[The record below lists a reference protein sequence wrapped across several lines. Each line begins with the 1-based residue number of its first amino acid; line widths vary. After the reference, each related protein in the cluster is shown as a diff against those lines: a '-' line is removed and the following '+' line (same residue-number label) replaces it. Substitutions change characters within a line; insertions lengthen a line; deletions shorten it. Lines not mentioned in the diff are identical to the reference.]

1 MPTQYDAIIIGAGHN
16 GLTYACYLAKA
27 GLEVF
32 VLQRYHDVGSMT
44 LTEELT
50 LPGFRTDPPKD
61 LLGPQPRFPGSDR
74 HKYVTGWAPIPTSR
88 SRGAMFKNS
97 PCIYPLHHRLP

>member
-16 GLTYACYLAKA
+16 ELTYACYLAKA

-50 LPGFRTDPPKD
+50 LPGFNRKYTPAATSSPAS
-61 LLGPQPRFPGSDR
+61 GS
-74 HKYVTGWAPIPTSR
+74 WSCR
-88 SRGAMFKNS
+88 SMV
-97 PCIYPLHHRLP
+97 